1 MRKPSLPQSSVATN
15 SQKVKMSD
23 QENQSSANDQEQP
36 SPGAVRKST
45 QSRLL
50 KAVSDATGV
59 QIDNVDALVEIV
71 SRASKPEV
79 QQAQE
84 AVPTDLAKQLQ
95 AMQAELANHKAA
107 IAQKELENQL
117 TRAMGAQFDD
127 EVQDYAMTKI
137 KSQVKLVDGA
147 WVAVN
152 ATGEVRYGVDGKVV
166 TPAALVS
173 EFAQNNGRLLKNAA
187 PQGTGFQG
195 AAKDASTNVVPDPT
209 DLVAFKAWA
218 EKQGL
223 RGTNKLNIGVSLS
236 NSMKR

>member
-1 MRKPSLPQSSVATN
+1 
-15 SQKVKMSD
+15 MSD
-23 QENQSSANDQEQP
+23 QENQPINNDVEQP
-36 SPGAVRKST
+36 SAGVVRKST
-45 QSRLL
+45 QTRLL
-50 KAVSDATGV
+50 KAVSEATGV

-71 SRASKPEV
+71 SKAAQTK
-79 QQAQE
+79 QAAPTQTE
-84 AVPTDLAKQLQ
+84 AAQVPTDLAKQLA
-95 AMQAELANHKAA
+95 AMQEELANHKAA

-127 EVQDYAMTKI
+127 EVQDYAMSKI

-152 ATGEVRYGVDGKVV
+152 AAGEVRYGVDGKAV

-173 EFAQNNGRLLKNAA
+173 EFAQTNQRLLKNAT

-195 AAKDASTNVVPDPT
+195 GATSSSANVVPDPT
-209 DLVAFKAWA
+209 DIVAFKAWA

-223 RGTNKLNIGVSLS
+223 RGTNKMNIGVSLT

>member
-1 MRKPSLPQSSVATN
+1 MIN
-15 SQKVKMSD
+15 
-23 QENQSSANDQEQP
+23 ENEIQDNQP
-36 SPGAVRKST
+36 INIDAGVVRKST
-45 QSRLL
+45 QTRLL
-50 KAVSDATGV
+50 KAVSEATGV

-71 SRASKPEV
+71 SKAAQTK
-79 QQAQE
+79 QAAPTQTE
-84 AVPTDLAKQLQ
+84 SQVPTDLAKQL
-95 AMQAELANHKAA
+95 ALMQEELANHKAA

-127 EVQDYAMTKI
+127 EVQDYAMSKI

-152 ATGEVRYGVDGKVV
+152 AAGEVRYGVDGKAV

-173 EFAQNNGRLLKNAA
+173 EFAQTNQRLLKNAT

-195 AAKDASTNVVPDPT
+195 GATSSSANVVPDPT
-209 DLVAFKAWA
+209 DIVAFKAWA

-223 RGTNKLNIGVSLS
+223 RGTNKMNIGVSLS